1 MRGTTDMN
9 RRSANG
15 KISAAMMG
23 RNGCVIASILAPG
36 RKGSKDP
43 LNFPPF
49 CRIFGFPKIMLDSI
63 TTEGSMKK
71 YLVGLCIILWALSPA
86 LSAGKD
92 RPAAQ
97 PEKAGGLTS
106 DVLAGLAFR
115 NIGPALT
122 SGRLSDVVIHPR
134 NRRVWYV
141 AAASGGVWKTENAG
155 LTWKPIFDDQG
166 SYSIGCITLTPGN
179 PEIVWVGT
187 GENVSGRH
195 VGYGD
200 GVYKSLNGGETW
212 TNMGLKASEH
222 IARIL
227 VDPRDAATVYAA
239 AEGPLW
245 SPGGERGLFKSVDGG
260 KTWKPSLEVSK
271 DTGVASAEF
280 DPSNPD
286 VIYAAAYQRRRSV
299 AAFMAGGPESG
310 IYKSEDAGATWRKL
324 TVGLPSGDIGKI
336 GLAVSPL
343 DPRVVYAT
351 VEAGPEQ
358 KGFYRSA
365 NRGESFEKRSSYIS
379 GGTGPHYYQEIFAD
393 PNTFD
398 RVYQMDPVQKV
409 SDDGGRTW
417 RPVGEKNKHVDNH
430 ALAFVAGDPDYL
442 LSGCDGGLYESFD
455 RGRTWRFFDNLP
467 VTQFYKLALDN
478 ALPFYNVHGGAQDNG
493 SQLGPS
499 RTLKAN
505 GIANADWLITFGADG
520 YASAV
525 DPTDPDVVYVEWQE
539 GNLLRF
545 DKKSKEAVY
554 ISPRPEPG
562 DPPLRFNWD
571 SPILIS
577 PHSPSR
583 LYYASQ
589 HVWRSDDR
597 GNSWK
602 RISPDL
608 TRGVFRLEQSIMGR
622 TWSVDALWDHGAMS
636 MFGTI
641 SAVAESP
648 LVDGLI
654 YAGTDDGLIQVTE
667 DGGATW
673 RRIESIPGVPPSY
686 FVNRIKASKHDGNTV
701 FAAVDD
707 HKTGNYK
714 PYLLM
719 SADRGRTWT
728 NIGAGLP
735 DRTIVWSVAQD
746 NVKKDLLF
754 AGTEFGI
761 YATLDGGRS
770 WAKLS
775 GGVPAIS
782 FRDIEVQEREGDL
795 VGASFGR
802 GFFILDD
809 YSPLRAL
816 DATALGREAVLFA
829 PRKALIYV
837 PYRAFDSSGK
847 SFFGEGYYLAPN
859 PPYGAEF
866 TYYLKDSLR
875 TSAEARRER
884 EKELS
889 KAGKPIPFP
898 GWEAL
903 RKEEAED
910 KPVLILTITDE
921 AGGVVRRIPAP
932 AGKGVHRVA
941 WDLRYPPVD
950 PIEPEARQPEEWDDW
965 DRAPE
970 GPLVVPGKF
979 TVSMAKLADGVLT
992 PLGEPQTFMVESLGL
1007 SALAEKDK
1015 ASLLAFQKKAGELQR
1030 AMMGAGAAA
1039 QEAGRNLEA
1048 MNKAL
1053 LATPGAEP
1061 KLGEKVA
1068 ALRERLRAATRR
1080 LFGDRTMRR
1089 RSEAVEPSLMERVS
1103 TQLSTTCPVTETARR
1118 GYEIAASE
1126 YEKLQDEFRAI
1137 IEVELK
1143 KLGDELEAAGAPWTP
1158 GRGVPVWKK

>member
-1 MRGTTDMN
+1 MIGTADTN
-9 RRSANG
+9 RNSANG
-15 KISAAMMG
+15 KISAATMG
-23 RNGCVIASILAPG
+23 RSGCVIDPILAVG
-36 RKGSKDP
+36 RAGIKDP
-43 LNFPPF
+43 LKFTRF
-49 CRIFGFPKIMLDSI
+49 CRIYGFPKIMRQSSA
-63 TTEGSMKK
+63 TEGSMKK
-71 YLVGLCIILWALSPA
+71 YLVGLCIMLWALSPSLA
-86 LSAGKD
+86 GGKD

-97 PEKAGGLTS
+97 PEKTGAPAS
-106 DVLAGLAFR
+106 DALAGLAFR

-122 SGRLSDVVIHPR
+122 SGRLSDIAIHPR

-155 LTWKPIFDDQG
+155 LTWKPVFDDQG
-166 SYSIGCITLTPGN
+166 SYSIGCLTLTPGN

-212 TNMGLKASEH
+212 TSMGLKTSEH

-227 VDPRDAATVYAA
+227 VDPRDPETVYVA

-245 SPGGERGLFKSVDGG
+245 SSGGERGLFKSVDGG
-260 KTWKPSLEVSK
+260 KTWKASLEVSK
-271 DTGVASAEF
+271 DTGVASVEF
-280 DPSNPD
+280 DPADPD
-286 VIYAAAYQRRRSV
+286 IIYAAAYQRRRSV
-299 AAFMAGGPESG
+299 AAFMGGGPESG

-324 TVGLPSGDIGKI
+324 TVGLPSGDVGKI

-351 VEAGPEQ
+351 VEAGPDQ

-398 RVYQMDPVQKV
+398 RVYQMDPVQMV
-409 SDDGGRTW
+409 TDDGGRTW
-417 RPVGEKNKHVDNH
+417 RPVGEKSKHVDNH

-442 LSGCDGGLYESFD
+442 LSGCDGGIYESFD

-478 ALPFYNVHGGAQDNG
+478 ALPFYNIHGGAQDNG

-525 DPTDPDVVYVEWQE
+525 DPTDPDIVYVEWQE

-571 SPILIS
+571 SPVLIS

-583 LYYASQ
+583 IYYASQ

-602 RISPDL
+602 RISQDL

-636 MFGTI
+636 MFGTV
-641 SAVAESP
+641 SALAESP
-648 LVDGLI
+648 LVEGLL

-673 RRIESIPGVPPSY
+673 RRVESIPGVPGSY
-686 FVNRIKASKHDGNTV
+686 FVNRLKASKHDRDTV

-719 SADRGRTWT
+719 SADRGRTWK

-761 YATLDGGRS
+761 YATLDGGGS
-770 WAKLS
+770 WIKT
-775 GGVPAIS
+775 VS

-802 GFFILDD
+802 GFFVLDD

-816 DATALGREAVLFA
+816 DAKALDRESILFP
-829 PRKALIYV
+829 PRKALMYV

-859 PPYGAEF
+859 PPFGAVF
-866 TYYLKDSLR
+866 TYYLKEPLKS
-875 TSAEARRER
+875 SAEARRES
-884 EKELS
+884 EKELAKS
-889 KAGKPIPFP
+889 GKPVPFP

-910 KPVLILTITDE
+910 KPAIILTITDE
-921 AGGVVRRIPAP
+921 AGGVVRRIPGP
-932 AGKGVHRVA
+932 MGKGIQRVA

-950 PIEPEARQPEEWDDW
+950 PIEPEERQREEWDEW

-979 TVSMAKLADGVLT
+979 TVSVARLVDGVPA
-992 PLGEPQTFMVESLGL
+992 PLGEPQTFVVESLGL
-1007 SALAEKDK
+1007 PALAEKDR
-1015 ASLLAFQKKAGELQR
+1015 ASLLEFQKKAGELQR

-1053 LATPGAEP
+1053 LATPGADP

-1068 ALRERLRAATRR
+1068 ALRERLRVATRR
-1080 LFGDRTMRR
+1080 LFGDWTLRR
-1089 RSEAVEPSLMERVS
+1089 RSEAAAPSLMDRIA
-1103 TQLSTTCPVTETARR
+1103 TQLSTTCPITETAKR
-1118 GYEIAASE
+1118 GYAIAASE
-1126 YEKLQDEFRAI
+1126 YGKLQEEFRAL
-1137 IEVELK
+1137 IEVDIK

-1158 GRGVPVWKK
+1158 GRGVPVWKR